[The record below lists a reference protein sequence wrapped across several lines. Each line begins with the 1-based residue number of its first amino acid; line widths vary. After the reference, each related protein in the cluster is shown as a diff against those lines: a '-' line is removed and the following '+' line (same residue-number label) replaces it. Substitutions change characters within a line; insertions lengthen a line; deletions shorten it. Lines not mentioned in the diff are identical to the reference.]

1 MAEQLFNQFAD
12 LAALEKQKADIL
24 AIFVEIKSGIKN
36 LSDIGLK
43 IEGSK
48 GVRDLSTAQQEYNAY
63 IKDTDRL
70 KKQLLDSEKKL
81 YESERKYAEVIAAN
95 RVELQKRNAELKAS
109 AQYQAA
115 ETGSIEKARAAIK
128 QLTQERDKLNLFTE
142 EGRAKQKKLNEE
154 IDKYNNFIKKSVSLL
169 EQQKINVG
177 NYAGSLAKPFE
188 SLQNTLNKLKS
199 IDLSKLGGPI
209 GGGRDENRE
218 AAGRKLTDDLDK
230 IFVKASREGVNATT
244 QVKLLESAFQKL
256 SLAANPADKE
266 MQKFLN
272 QFKKEVG
279 EAKAAVQDL
288 KAEIKL
294 NASDTKGIDNVVG
307 SLNAL
312 AGIAQGAAGAYAL
325 FGANEEEATKIT
337 AKLIAVQGIAN
348 SIQQVGQELTRK
360 GTYAN
365 TIYATVQNL
374 VATAMDRTSAASVRL
389 AAAGKLLLASFAVIG
404 LVVLVAELFKVSKA
418 SDAAAKSLEDLNEVR
433 KEGLKNAE
441 TEISKLKLLYEAT
454 QNQSLSL
461 NLRKKAVDELQKQYP
476 AYFKNLSD
484 EAILAGKA
492 SDAYQ
497 KLTEKII
504 QNGLA
509 EAAKEKIKQISGEIL
524 DSILQVNDAE
534 KLIANTIKN
543 GVLIQKDVNI
553 KRLAS
558 GNVVNDSD
566 FSFSKNQKDIDKA
579 VNGIKNQYSAAYKA
593 VADGNARINSL
604 ISGIGAAN
612 ILGGVFSDSKKG
624 ADNFSDSKKGADN
637 KKELKK
643 QIDVEFELYK
653 LRQQRIIDGNRIIV
667 DNEEASYQDRLI
679 ALTDFTKRTIE
690 LSNAQLEKDK
700 EGKSRDEI
708 KILEEKAYNDRI
720 KIYQEYQ
727 AKLAVLQKDG
737 NKKEVAEF
745 KVLYNK
751 FHQKLKKAVNKGLQ
765 TRADGDA
772 KKKEAE
778 DKINAEIKNK
788 RKELYKELQQLLISF
803 IADSFTRE
811 EQALD
816 EKERLLNKEKER
828 RINSINLSGLPEVE
842 RTKKIAEAEKQA
854 AFELEQIE
862 KRKRK
867 LAYDRA
873 KFEKAANVASIISTT
888 AQAVVGALKP
898 DGFTPLPL
906 RIQLAALIGSI
917 GSLQLFRALTAPLP
931 QYEKGTNYA
940 AKGPAI
946 VGEKG
951 HELGITKQG
960 QVFITPAQ
968 PTLVEL
974 AGGEKIFNADITKDI
989 INSFSLKHLINAA
1002 RYNDKPQDISNQMA
1016 ASMIKELKEL
1026 NSKSRITIINQAPIE
1041 SSAFFHQHFKS

>member
-1 MAEQLFNQFAD
+1 MCPPFRDFG
-12 LAALEKQKADIL
+12 
-24 AIFVEIKSGIKN
+24 KS
-36 LSDIGLK
+36 
-43 IEGSK
+43 
-48 GVRDLSTAQQEYNAY
+48 TQEYNAY
-63 IKDTDRL
+63 IKDADRL

-244 QVKLLESAFQKL
+244 QVKLLEIAFQKL
-256 SLAANPADKE
+256 SLAANPADEE

-279 EAKAAVQDL
+279 EAKAAVQNL

-484 EAILAGKA
+484 EAILAGMG
-492 SDAYQ
+492 
-497 KLTEKII
+497 
-504 QNGLA
+504 GLA
-509 EAAKEKIKQISGEIL
+509 GEMPISAQTYL
-524 DSILQVNDAE
+524 NF
-534 KLIANTIKN
+534 
-543 GVLIQKDVNI
+543 
-553 KRLAS
+553 
-558 GNVVNDSD
+558 
-566 FSFSKNQKDIDKA
+566 FSPNSENSKA
-579 VNGIKNQYSAAYKA
+579 
-593 VADGNARINSL
+593 
-604 ISGIGAAN
+604 
-612 ILGGVFSDSKKG
+612 
-624 ADNFSDSKKGADN
+624 
-637 KKELKK
+637 
-643 QIDVEFELYK
+643 
-653 LRQQRIIDGNRIIV
+653 
-667 DNEEASYQDRLI
+667 
-679 ALTDFTKRTIE
+679 
-690 LSNAQLEKDK
+690 
-700 EGKSRDEI
+700 
-708 KILEEKAYNDRI
+708 
-720 KIYQEYQ
+720 
-727 AKLAVLQKDG
+727 
-737 NKKEVAEF
+737 
-745 KVLYNK
+745 
-751 FHQKLKKAVNKGLQ
+751 
-765 TRADGDA
+765 
-772 KKKEAE
+772 
-778 DKINAEIKNK
+778 
-788 RKELYKELQQLLISF
+788 
-803 IADSFTRE
+803 
-811 EQALD
+811 
-816 EKERLLNKEKER
+816 
-828 RINSINLSGLPEVE
+828 
-842 RTKKIAEAEKQA
+842 
-854 AFELEQIE
+854 
-862 KRKRK
+862 
-867 LAYDRA
+867 
-873 KFEKAANVASIISTT
+873 
-888 AQAVVGALKP
+888 
-898 DGFTPLPL
+898 LPL
-906 RIQLAALIGSI
+906 RQGKDLEFFQNIKVPVLGVIGD
-917 GSLQLFRALTAPLP
+917 
-931 QYEKGTNYA
+931 NYD
-940 AKGPAI
+940 
-946 VGEKG
+946 GEYTIIPID
-951 HELGITKQG
+951 E
-960 QVFITPAQ
+960 A
-968 PTLVEL
+968 VEL
-974 AGGEKIFNADITKDI
+974 
-989 INSFSLKHLINAA
+989 LKSENKLALRASGVRHVNAA
-1002 RYNDKPQDISNQMA
+1002 VFSQKTR
-1016 ASMIKELKEL
+1016 
-1026 NSKSRITIINQAPIE
+1026 
-1041 SSAFFHQHFKS
+1041 

>member
-24 AIFVEIKSGIKN
+24 AIFGEIKSGIKN

-48 GVRDLSTAQQEYNAY
+48 GVRDLSTAQQQYNAY

-154 IDKYNNFIKKSVSLL
+154 IDNYNNFIKKSVSLL

-199 IDLSKLGGPI
+199 TDLSKLGGPI

-279 EAKAAVQDL
+279 EAKDAVQDL
-288 KAEIKL
+288 KDEIKL

-348 SIQQVGQELTRK
+348 SVQQVGQELTRK
-360 GTYAN
+360 GTIANKAYAF
-365 TIYATVQNL
+365 AQNQISIAFDTT
-374 VATAMDRTSAASVRL
+374 ATAAARFRAVFVTLGIGALIVGIGLLISAISNAQEKTSELGESMNAA
-389 AAAGKLLLASFAVIG
+389 KDSFAGAIKEVIELRNNIQLAKDG
-404 LVVLVAELFKVSKA
+404 FVKKEAVVKQYNETIGKTTGEVKTLDQAEQQLAKNAGAYIKFMFLKA
-418 SDAAAKSLEDLNEVR
+418 QANFALGEAAKQAAEAQVLAISQAAKVNEIKDKAGTGLIGNVLTSKFLEDN
-433 KEGLKNAE
+433 
-441 TEISKLKLLYEAT
+441 T
-454 QNQSLSL
+454 
-461 NLRKKAVDELQKQYP
+461 D
-476 AYFKNLSD
+476 
-484 EAILAGKA
+484 AI
-492 SDAYQ
+492 D
-497 KLTEKII
+497 KLTEKGINYI
-504 QNGLA
+504 TLFQNLQ
-509 EAAKEKIKQISGEIL
+509 KQINAISKEFNFKIL
-524 DSILQVNDAE
+524 PDENDTKNSKQE
-534 KLIANTIKN
+534 K
-543 GVLIQKDVNI
+543 
-553 KRLAS
+553 S
-558 GNVVNDSD
+558 
-566 FSFSKNQKDIDKA
+566 
-579 VNGIKNQYSAAYKA
+579 
-593 VADGNARINSL
+593 
-604 ISGIGAAN
+604 
-612 ILGGVFSDSKKG
+612 
-624 ADNFSDSKKGADN
+624 
-637 KKELKK
+637 LKK

-745 KVLYNK
+745 KLLYDE
-751 FHQKLKKAVNKGLQ
+751 FHQKLKEAVDKDLQ
-765 TRADGDA
+765 IRADGDA

-811 EQALD
+811 KQALD

-906 RIQLAALIGSI
+906 RIQLAALVGSI

-940 AKGPAI
+940 TKGPAI

-1002 RYNDKPQDISNQMA
+1002 RYNDKPQDISNHMA

-1026 NSKSRITIINQAPIE
+1026 NNKSRITIINQAPIE